1 MISSLY
7 NASRSVGM
15 HFIHRGNYNYNNSI
29 KFVSYGLSQT
39 RTPSQ
44 RRPYNLTIWFHSTR
58 IVGFEPTHDLNR
70 LTGQQPDPFSHLG
83 IFSNYL
89 TKMPNFTN
97 KYGTIQNV
105 NDEYSTKEY
114 KLCLNRNLPKKEFN
128 KKGGDTMQS
137 LLINLLVTLAGNAI
151 WYFICKYLLK

>member
-1 MISSLY
+1 MISSLC
-7 NASRSVGM
+7 NASRSAGM

-70 LTGQQPDPFSHLG
+70 LTG
-83 IFSNYL
+83 
-89 TKMPNFTN
+89 
-97 KYGTIQNV
+97 
-105 NDEYSTKEY
+105 
-114 KLCLNRNLPKKEFN
+114 
-128 KKGGDTMQS
+128 
-137 LLINLLVTLAGNAI
+137 
-151 WYFICKYLLK
+151 